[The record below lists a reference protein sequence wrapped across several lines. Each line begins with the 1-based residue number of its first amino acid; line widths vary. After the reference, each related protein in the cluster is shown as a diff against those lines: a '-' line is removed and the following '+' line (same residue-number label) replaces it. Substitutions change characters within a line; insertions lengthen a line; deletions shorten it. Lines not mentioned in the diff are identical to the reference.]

1 MLWAMTDP
9 PEPHARPVE
18 KSALTSARVEEEL
31 THLVYRSA
39 GFSLIA
45 NAILAVLL
53 ICGVWTHAN
62 PRTMLLWGA
71 AILTITAARIVL
83 ARLYLRSPPAETGNA
98 RWRRA
103 FAIGLVLSGAT
114 WGAAGWLFI
123 ESDDLLTRSIVV
135 LIITGLNAGAA
146 RALAPMRHYFGIY
159 VTLTLGPMAFHM
171 LVDGEPGGWT
181 LAGCTL
187 TYAVFLIH
195 ASSHH
200 HKDLQH
206 LYRLVLENDRLV
218 ATLSEAKEHAESA
231 NRAKSEFLATMS
243 HEIRTPMN
251 AVVGML
257 QLLESSRLDTEQS
270 EQVAVAQRAASSL
283 LALINDILDLS
294 KIENGRI
301 ELENIAFDPLSVADD
316 TLAMIAPRAEAQK
329 LMLRLDASP
338 GLPARIMGDP
348 TRLRQ
353 VLINL
358 AGNAV
363 KFTEHG
369 SVTLAIAPVRQE
381 GTCVVLKFIVRDT
394 GIGMDEATL
403 AKLFRKFT
411 QGDSSMTRRYGG
423 TGLGLAIS
431 QRLVRRMGGE
441 IAVRSQPGAGS
452 EFSFK
457 LPFLLAQKN
466 APDGSGHGSPHA
478 PMRARAPANAQIL
491 VVEDDWANQRVLELL
506 LRQFG
511 YQPTIIDNGTD
522 AIARTASGQWAL
534 VLMDLQ
540 MPGLDGREPTRLIRH
555 RLAGRRLPIVAISGN
570 VRPEAKQACLAAGMD
585 DFLPKPLTAE
595 ALLRCLEKWTGTTS
609 S

>member
-1 MLWAMTDP
+1 MTDP

-53 ICGVWTHAN
+53 ICGVWPHAN

-83 ARLYLRSPPAETGNA
+83 ARLYLRRPPAETGNA

-348 TRLRQ
+348 TRLRRAHQ
-353 VLINL
+353 PRRQRRQIHRTRQRDARDRPRAARGHLCCPEVHRTRHRHRHGRGNARETLPQIHAGRQLDDAPLRRHRTRARNL
-358 AGNAV
+358 AAPRAP
-363 KFTEHG
+363 HG
-369 SVTLAIAPVRQE
+369 R
-381 GTCVVLKFIVRDT
+381 RDRR
-394 GIGMDEATL
+394 A
-403 AKLFRKFT
+403 
-411 QGDSSMTRRYGG
+411 QPTRR
-423 TGLGLAIS
+423 
-431 QRLVRRMGGE
+431 RL
-441 IAVRSQPGAGS
+441 
-452 EFSFK
+452 
-457 LPFLLAQKN
+457 
-466 APDGSGHGSPHA
+466 
-478 PMRARAPANAQIL
+478 
-491 VVEDDWANQRVLELL
+491 RVQL
-506 LRQFG
+506 
-511 YQPTIIDNGTD
+511 
-522 AIARTASGQWAL
+522 
-534 VLMDLQ
+534 
-540 MPGLDGREPTRLIRH
+540 
-555 RLAGRRLPIVAISGN
+555 
-570 VRPEAKQACLAAGMD
+570 
-585 DFLPKPLTAE
+585 
-595 ALLRCLEKWTGTTS
+595 
-609 S
+609 